1 MLLKNYSNWVLKKSN
16 LKKTMFESKRQKSK
30 EVESVF
36 PLINII
42 FLLIVFFLV
51 AGRISSNQWQ
61 VTPPVMKKQAIA
73 MERNLVKKC
82 TVYLKK
88 NIITYNTSAIDL
100 NKKGGFSELRKQ
112 CGNRGITIAASDDL
126 PAQRMIEFLDQAK
139 EQGFKK
145 VSILV
150 MSHY

>member
-1 MLLKNYSNWVLKKSN
+1 
-16 LKKTMFESKRQKSK
+16 MFESKRQKSK

-61 VTPPVMKKQAIA
+61 VTPPVMKKQVI
-73 MERNLVKKC
+73 ERDRSLAKKC

-88 NIITYNTSAIDL
+88 NAITYNAGVIDL
-100 NKKGGFSELRKQ
+100 NKWSELTELKKQ
-112 CGNRGITIAASDDL
+112 CGNQGIIIAASDDL

-150 MSHY
+150 MSRY

>member
-1 MLLKNYSNWVLKKSN
+1 
-16 LKKTMFESKRQKSK
+16 MFESKRQKSK

-61 VTPPVMKKQAIA
+61 VTPPVMKKQTIA
-73 MERNLVKKC
+73 MERNLAKKC
-82 TVYLKK
+82 TVYLK
-88 NIITYNTSAIDL
+88 NNVITYNTSAIEL
-100 NKKGGFSELRKQ
+100 NKKSEFAELKKQ
-112 CGNRGITIAASDDL
+112 CGNRGIIIAASDDL